1 MAMSVS
7 FMMSVS
13 TVRESEHLSWSGRVN
28 EGCLGG
34 SVRERESERVC
45 VREGVCVCACEY
57 VGGERGRE
65 IES

>member
-28 EGCLGG
+28 EGCVGG
-34 SVRERESERVC
+34 CVCVRERERESERVC
-45 VREGVCVCACEY
+45 VREGVCVC
-57 VGGERGRE
+57 V
-65 IES
+65 